1 MIKTFDFVFDALR
14 SERLMKQLKNALEC
28 DANLEICTD
37 IERLYFDSRHK
48 TVTIKP
54 YSATSAFHWKVAP
67 AEITYDTLSN
77 MLSDNWENI
86 KQEDIRYL

>member
-28 DANLEICTD
+28 DADLEICTD

-54 YSATSAFHWKVAP
+54 ILQPVRFTGKWHRQK
-67 AEITYDTLSN
+67 
-77 MLSDNWENI
+77 
-86 KQEDIRYL
+86 